1 MIVLVWAVGA
11 VHSQTLRDTIHTVS
25 RNYYYD
31 SSWYTQCCTYY
42 YDSVSPRDRVQLDLC
57 RSQFNNLSGMHYLC
71 KKFSTEYPLTI
82 KGLSCMSPRNLW
94 DTSCTYGTFP
104 VIFQMSPDATPQ
116 VPDYLYL
123 FQYDSVDGK
132 LQMYDSVR
140 WDTATAKVL
149 ELSLHSDP
157 AEGYCYTYVY
167 EVMLHTPVTVTGDF
181 YVAGS
186 RWNTAVDSMERH
198 LHYPRVY
205 QMFQYLLVDYYQQGD
220 DWHYSE
226 AYCFPRNN
234 GFLYP
239 RHLDSLFTS
248 QVSNDSYR
256 YLYPKLFGPFFPIV
270 DSWLVEINTSD
281 STLGRVWPNS
291 GYYPDSTICNIV
303 ARPTRAG
310 RFLGWS
316 DGVLS
321 PTRVERVTSDITL
334 TAYFEA
340 KDTCYVRAVSGNGH
354 WGTVAGGG
362 MYFDGDTVTLTA
374 VANRGYI
381 FSHWENGDTA
391 NPRQVV
397 VTSDSSFTAY
407 FDALEDYTITA
418 NVNNEWWG
426 HVRGAGLYYYGEEV
440 KLVAVPKA
448 GHAFLHW
455 DDGSPSNMKIFIA
468 DRDTAFVAYFDEYSG
483 IGEVEGQKE
492 ALFSLRP
499 NPARGVVTVK
509 IGEHVCDVEGF
520 RLTLYDASGRTM
532 VEQELRQSETTVDI
546 SHLSAGVY
554 LAVLVAPQGV
564 SVQKLAVGE

>member
-1 MIVLVWAVGA
+1 MIVLVWAVGS

-42 YDSVSPRDRVQLDLC
+42 YDSVSPRDRMQLDLC
-57 RSQFNNLSGMHYLC
+57 QSEFYNLSGMHYLC

-104 VIFQMSPDATPQ
+104 MIFQMSPDATPQ

-167 EVMLHTPVTVTGDF
+167 EVMLHIPVTVTGDF

-186 RWNTAVDSMERH
+186 RWNTAVDSMGRH

-248 QVSNDSYR
+248 QVSNDYYR

-362 MYFDGDTVTLTA
+362 MYFDGDTVTLFMDGVTLDEKIILPEGTVMFA
-374 VANRGYI
+374 KGDYDLTVGASAEFSITTLLTTLRSDIDLASIITVKDGWLLDCATDGTTNIYRAAERGVYNVPVVAAGGAPAKAPI
-381 FSHWENGDTA
+381 SVAESW
-391 NPRQVV
+391 V
-397 VTSDSSFTAY
+397 
-407 FDALEDYTITA
+407 TA
-418 NVNNEWWG
+418 NVPNATTVNEVEAKLAAVG
-426 HVRGAGLYYYGEEV
+426 VEV
-440 KLVAVPKA
+440 VYFPYTQGTSSTL
-448 GHAFLHW
+448 L
-455 DDGSPSNMKIFIA
+455 A
-468 DRDTAFVAYFDEYSG
+468 DRLRAVVVALPG
-483 IGEVEGQKE
+483 
-492 ALFSLRP
+492 A
-499 NPARGVVTVK
+499 A
-509 IGEHVCDVEGF
+509 
-520 RLTLYDASGRTM
+520 A
-532 VEQELRQSETTVDI
+532 EQ
-546 SHLSAGVY
+546 
-554 LAVLVAPQGV
+554 
-564 SVQKLAVGE
+564 